1 MPLDAD
7 DDDGVFAIMLPQKV
21 DRSLR
26 GLQSYRPYELT
37 NGGTGDTFVNNYM
50 MLTLRNPD
58 SEAGTLD
65 TVLEVLSAQEHAD
78 AIREDVSPLFLAL
91 DNRSIGSP
99 TSTVMEMNSG
109 LEVPEVRFEETM
121 VNDERAFAP
130 KRQKTDNRTE
140 GNYDVMEDVCQDSGD
155 GRIQEQVAATPGPSE
170 PAREVTK
177 SPGFDKS
184 VPKDNGPAQQ
194 NNNMALELSG
204 PGPQATRA
212 PSPAH
217 QQNTRTLEPTV
228 HATKAPSPMD
238 NISRDNSPAQQQTTM
253 ISELPERATQPTQA
267 PSPVQ
272 SISSGLTNE
281 QAECVHLVWT
291 IKDSGIEYEFAHKMS
306 ECKTFAGLLALL
318 EEETE
323 GVPTIADVLARTKTW
338 RITFRLGDGTTKA
351 IIVLKGTETAF
362 SRLKTT
368 LAQAS
373 FWTSKPYPVVDME
386 LKPLSRS
393 DSASATSK

>member
-7 DDDGVFAIMLPQKV
+7 DDPGVFAIMLPQKL

-37 NGGTGDTFVNNYM
+37 NGGVGDTFVNNYM

-78 AIREDVSPLFLAL
+78 ATREDVNPSFLSL
-91 DNRSIGSP
+91 DNRSIVSSS
-99 TSTVMEMNSG
+99 STIMGTNSD
-109 LEVPEVRFEETM
+109 LELPGIFFEETI
-121 VNDERAFAP
+121 VDDERSFAP
-130 KRQKTDNRTE
+130 KRQKTDHKTE
-140 GNYDVMEDVCQDSGD
+140 GNYDMMEDVCQDSGH
-155 GRIQEQVAATPGPSE
+155 GQSQEQVTATTGPSE
-170 PAREVTK
+170 PTREVAK
-177 SPGFDKS
+177 SPSFDKS
-184 VPKDNGPAQQ
+184 IPRDNSLAQQ
-194 NNNMALELSG
+194 NNNMALGLSG
-204 PGPQATRA
+204 PGPQTTRA

-228 HATKAPSPMD
+228 HATKAPSP
-238 NISRDNSPAQQQTTM
+238 
-253 ISELPERATQPTQA
+253 
-267 PSPVQ
+267 VQ
-272 SISSGLTNE
+272 SISSSLTNE

-291 IKDSGIEYEFAHKMS
+291 VKDSEMECGFFHTMS

-323 GVPTIADVLARTKTW
+323 GIPTIADVLARTKAW
-338 RITFRLGDGTTKA
+338 RMTFRLGDGTPKA
-351 IIVLKGTETAF
+351 IIVLKGAETAF

-373 FWTSKPYPVVDME
+373 FWTSKPYPTVDVE
-386 LKPLSRS
+386 LQSLSRS
-393 DSASATSK
+393 DSASATFK